1 MEGAMNIIE
10 EAVKRGAKTLSEHE
24 SKLFLAEHGIPVTR
38 EVVVSTEE
46 NAVLAAEDIGYP
58 VVLKGSGEAL
68 SHKTEMNLIAI
79 DMRSEAEVR
88 EAFQRLTSNP
98 EVTVEEVLV
107 QQMVKGDRELVIGLT
122 RDDQFGPCVMFGLG
136 GIFTE
141 ILEDISFRVA
151 PLRRVDAME
160 MMDDIRGKKIL
171 DAVRGKASVDRE
183 VLADILMSL
192 GQIGLDYEKIR
203 EIDINPLK
211 ILDGK
216 PIAVDALVVL
226 DNE

>member
-1 MEGAMNIIE
+1 MEGIMKIIE

-24 SKLFLAEHGIPVTR
+24 SKLFLAEKGIPVTR

-46 NAVLAAEDIGYP
+46 NAVVAAEDIGYP

-79 DMRSEAEVR
+79 DVRSEAEVR
-88 EAFQRLTSNP
+88 ETFKRLTSNP
-98 EVTVEEVLV
+98 EVKVAEVLV
-107 QQMVKGDRELVIGLT
+107 QQMVKGDRELVVGLT

-151 PLRRVDAME
+151 PLSRVDAME

-171 DAVRGKASVDRE
+171 DAVRGKPPVDRE
-183 VLADILMSL
+183 VLADILISL
-192 GQIGLDYEKIR
+192 GQIGLDYEKVR

-211 ILDGK
+211 ILEGK

-226 DNE
+226 DSK

>member
-1 MEGAMNIIE
+1 MNIIE
-10 EAVKRGAKTLSEHE
+10 EALKRGAKTLSEHE

-46 NAVLAAEDIGYP
+46 NAVLAAENIGYP

-79 DMRSEAEVR
+79 DMRSESEVR
-88 EAFQRLTSNP
+88 EAFKRLTSNS
-98 EVTVEEVLV
+98 EIAVEEVLV

-171 DAVRGKASVDRE
+171 DAVRGKASVNRE
-183 VLADILMSL
+183 VLADILLSL